1 MTNKGRQAVLQRLR
15 RKCLD
20 VRRDI
25 VEMICAGG
33 SGHPGGSLSA
43 VEILTALYFHTMRIR
58 PEQPD
63 WAERDRFVL
72 SKGHAA
78 PALYAVLAERGF
90 FPHAELATF
99 TAPGTRLQ
107 KHIDMYRVPGTE
119 LSTGSLGQGLSVA
132 VGMALADRIDGK
144 DRRVYVLIGDGESQE
159 GQVWEAAMA
168 AAQLRLN
175 NLIVFL
181 DYNRCQV
188 DGYLP
193 DICSLEPVAEKW
205 KSFGWHVQQLDG
217 HDLTQILGALAV
229 AQTSD
234 QGPHMLIA
242 DTVKGKGV
250 SYMEN
255 QLAWHSRGLTEKDYC
270 IAMHEL
276 DAAQPPTAISGKPT
290 DAVYLPTPQL
300 TPGDALDVT
309 TSDICVPGYSFKVR
323 DVPTSVKD

>member
-1 MTNKGRQAVLQRLR
+1 MTTRDPQAVIEHLR

-25 VEMICAGG
+25 VEMIYAGG

-43 VEILTALYFHTMRIR
+43 VEILTTLYFHAMRIR
-58 PEQPD
+58 PAEPD

-90 FPHAELATF
+90 FPRAELATF

-193 DICSLEPVAEKW
+193 DICNLEPVAEKW

-217 HDLTQILGALAV
+217 HDLAQILGDLAV
-229 AQTSD
+229 AQTSG
-234 QGPHMLIA
+234 QGPHILIA
-242 DTVKGKGV
+242 DTIKGKGI

-255 QLAWHSRGLTEKDYC
+255 QLAWHSRSLTKEDYR

-276 DAAQPPTAISGKPT
+276 DAAQHG
-290 DAVYLPTPQL
+290 L
-300 TPGDALDVT
+300 TQEG
-309 TSDICVPGYSFKVR
+309 
-323 DVPTSVKD
+323 